1 MFISKKVYK
10 ELVDSK
16 EHWKNLAHRTLEQN
30 EALLKDNGEL
40 IKICKEL
47 NEENKALLARLNEK

>member
-1 MFISKKVYK
+1 MFITKKAYK

-30 EALLKDNGEL
+30 EALLKDHGEL
-40 IKICKEL
+40 IKLRKEL